1 MSPSPTTGSCSTM
14 PSTSTITTLAITSM
28 TNYSTLEVGDL
39 IIADNVIDGVNDDD
53 GIDVMLIIVHTLEMT
68 LP

>member
-1 MSPSPTTGSCSTM
+1 
-14 PSTSTITTLAITSM
+14 M